1 MIFSSLFFL
10 FLFLPLALLCYYL
23 LPHNWRNGVLFA
35 ASLLFYAWGEPV
47 YIWLMLFSIFIN
59 YLYGLLLAR
68 YEKQQQVAKNIL
80 LSAAAV
86 NIALLCFF
94 KYADLL
100 LQSINF
106 VCDTELQALNL
117 PLPVGIS
124 FYTFQAMSYLI
135 DLYRG
140 EVAVQRNLL
149 SFGTYVALFPQLIAG
164 PIVRYQTVADQ
175 LRQRKEDIN
184 SYGYGVSRF
193 VLGLAKKVLL
203 ANNLGLLWQE
213 VQQLPAGELATI
225 TAWLGMIAFAL
236 QLYYDFSGYSDMA
249 VGLGRMFGFTFL
261 ENFNYPYISQS
272 ITEFWRRWHISLGS
286 WFREYVY
293 IPLGGSRVSPL
304 LMYRNLLVVWCLT
317 GLWHGASWN
326 FVLWGLYFGLL
337 LALEKAFLQRWLE
350 LLPRLFRHLYALVL
364 ILFGW
369 VLFVFSDLSQAW
381 QYWQA
386 LLALNHSS
394 WLAQQTLYLVTNYA
408 LLLLLAGLAAV
419 PWWEKIAVKKQRN
432 KQACYY
438 AAAAAHLLLL
448 ILSTAY
454 LVDST
459 YNPFLYFRF

>member
-1 MIFSSLFFL
+1 
-10 FLFLPLALLCYYL
+10 
-23 LPHNWRNGVLFA
+23 
-35 ASLLFYAWGEPV
+35 
-47 YIWLMLFSIFIN
+47 
-59 YLYGLLLAR
+59 
-68 YEKQQQVAKNIL
+68 
-80 LSAAAV
+80 
-86 NIALLCFF
+86 
-94 KYADLL
+94 
-100 LQSINF
+100 
-106 VCDTELQALNL
+106 
-117 PLPVGIS
+117 
-124 FYTFQAMSYLI
+124 
-135 DLYRG
+135 
-140 EVAVQRNLL
+140 
-149 SFGTYVALFPQLIAG
+149 
-164 PIVRYQTVADQ
+164 
-175 LRQRKEDIN
+175 
-184 SYGYGVSRF
+184 
-193 VLGLAKKVLL
+193 
-203 ANNLGLLWQE
+203 
-213 VQQLPAGELATI
+213 
-225 TAWLGMIAFAL
+225 MIAFAL

-293 IPLGGSRVSPL
+293 IPLGGSRVSSL